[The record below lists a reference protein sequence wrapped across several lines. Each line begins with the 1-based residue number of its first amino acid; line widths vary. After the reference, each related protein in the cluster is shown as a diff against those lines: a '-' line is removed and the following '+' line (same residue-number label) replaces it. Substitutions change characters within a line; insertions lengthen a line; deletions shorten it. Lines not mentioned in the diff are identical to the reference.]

1 MSSIKKKVTYWSPH
15 ISQVATVKAVINS
28 AKSLKKYSNSYFK
41 PEIIDVFGEWEDI
54 NQKNS
59 EIDFYKFRGLHFI
72 NKISSNGFFLSRIK
86 YILIFIFSI
95 YPLLRYLK
103 NKKPNFLIIH
113 LMTSL
118 PLFLNIIFRFK
129 TKIILRISGMPK
141 LNFVRYMFWK
151 ISLTFIDKIT
161 FPTKETYENFKK
173 LKITDDKKLFV
184 LYDPILN
191 TNEILKKKTK
201 KNIDSKNEYGDYFL
215 CIGRLTKQKNFHFL
229 IECFKE
235 ISKFNNNFKV
245 LILGNGEE
253 EKVLTNLIKK
263 YNLQNNIYLLGF
275 KTNVFKYFKRAKGF
289 ILSSLWEDP
298 GWVLVEAI
306 YSNTAVI
313 SSDCPSGPKEI
324 VGSNRGILFKNNS
337 KKDFIEKFNYFESL
351 DKKTILN
358 MKMNAKK
365 KIIQFTLL
373 RHFKI
378 LKKYILV

>member
-59 EIDFYKFRGLHFI
+59 EIDFYKFRGLHFK

>member
-1 MSSIKKKVTYWSPH
+1 M
-15 ISQVATVKAVINS
+15 
-28 AKSLKKYSNSYFK
+28 
-41 PEIIDVFGEWEDI
+41 
-54 NQKNS
+54 
-59 EIDFYKFRGLHFI
+59 
-72 NKISSNGFFLSRIK
+72 
-86 YILIFIFSI
+86 
-95 YPLLRYLK
+95 
-103 NKKPNFLIIH
+103 
-113 LMTSL
+113 
-118 PLFLNIIFRFK
+118 
-129 TKIILRISGMPK
+129 
-141 LNFVRYMFWK
+141 
-151 ISLTFIDKIT
+151 
-161 FPTKETYENFKK
+161 
-173 LKITDDKKLFV
+173 
-184 LYDPILN
+184 
-191 TNEILKKKTK
+191 
-201 KNIDSKNEYGDYFL
+201 
-215 CIGRLTKQKNFHFL
+215 
-229 IECFKE
+229 
-235 ISKFNNNFKV
+235 
-245 LILGNGEE
+245 ILGNGEE

>member
-263 YNLQNNIYLLGF
+263 YNLQNNIHLLGF